1 MGAPRYKHLVL
12 EYLTERPGVI
22 VHASEIQEAC
32 DLERSQVVN
41 AVGALRRHNTELYES
56 INIIDAGRSWVYH
69 PNKRETAAQEAV
81 RTLAQAQK
89 KIQSNPAV
97 IAAVTPVEPP
107 KKIARPTGKLFEFV
121 GKAEDGS
128 AIVKDERDKLF
139 RVVPL

>member
-1 MGAPRYKHLVL
+1 MGAPRYKHQIL
-12 EYLTERPGVI
+12 EYFTERPGTI
-22 VHASEIQEAC
+22 IHGSELEEAFN
-32 DLERSQVVN
+32 LTHSQVVTG
-41 AVGALRRHNTELYES
+41 VGNLRRQSDALFEAIS
-56 INIIDAGRSWVYH
+56 IIDAGRSWVYH